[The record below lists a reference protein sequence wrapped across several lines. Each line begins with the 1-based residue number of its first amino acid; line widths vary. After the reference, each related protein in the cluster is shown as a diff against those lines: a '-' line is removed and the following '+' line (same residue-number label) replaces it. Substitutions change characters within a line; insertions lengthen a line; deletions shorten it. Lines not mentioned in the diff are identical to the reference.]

1 MKGNIYVTDTKNF
14 AGVIEEVGGIR
25 KMRLLAPDYYSTELK
40 KFKVGEEV
48 TCFISSRRPKRS
60 DAQNRY
66 YWGVYLPAIAKETG
80 ENNLESLHTLF
91 KGLFL
96 TTGIVDVLGKKVR
109 LTKSTT
115 DLSKND
121 FTEYIMKIEAETGV
135 QAPPVD
141 Y

>member
-25 KMRLLAPDYYSTELK
+25 KMRLLAPDYYATELK

-48 TCFISSRRPKRS
+48 TCFVSSRRPKRS

-66 YWGVYLPAIAKETG
+66 YWGVYLPSIAKETG

-96 TTGIVDVLGKKVR
+96 TTGIVYVLGKKVR